1 MKIRKRPFG
10 TLSSG
15 QKTVLYTI
23 SNNEMSISVTNYGCI
38 ITSIMVPG
46 LNGQNTDIVLGYPTI
61 EKYTDNVPYFGC
73 LVGRFAN
80 RLADAKFT
88 IAGETYQLTANNGA
102 NCLHGG
108 KPGYHKMVW
117 KAEPFNNSKEAGVMF
132 RRTSPAGE
140 QGFPGNLDMR
150 VSYSLTSGND
160 IIIRYS
166 AKTDAPTPVNLT
178 NHSYFNLAGHD
189 SGTVLDHQVQL
200 FADRYV
206 PVNANAIP
214 TGEILDV
221 AGTPFDFRTPKDI
234 GRDIADVPGGFDH
247 NWEINRAGDSLN
259 PVAGVYEP
267 VSGCSLTVYS
277 TQPGVQFYTA
287 NFLDNEL
294 GKDGERYV
302 KNSGFCLETQ
312 HFPDSPNQR
321 DFPDSILL
329 PGDQYRQETIW
340 HFDFEQ

>member
-1 MKIRKRPFG
+1 MKIKKRQFG

-23 SNNEMSISVTNYGCI
+23 SNNEMSFSVTNYGCI

-46 LNGQNTDIVLGYPTI
+46 ANDSMTDIVLGYPTL
-61 EKYTDNVPYFGC
+61 EKYTNNPPYFGC

-80 RLADAKFT
+80 RIADAKFT
-88 IAGETYQLTANNGA
+88 LAGVTYALTANDGA

-117 KAEPFNNSKEAGVMF
+117 KAEPFINTREAGIMF
-132 RRTSPAGE
+132 RRTSPSGE

-150 VSYSLTSGND
+150 VSYSLTPGND

-178 NHSYFNLAGHD
+178 NHTYFNLGGHD
-189 SGTVLDHQVQL
+189 SPSVLEHQVQL

-206 PVNANAIP
+206 PVNAKAIP
-214 TGEILDV
+214 SGEILDV
-221 AGTPFDFRTPKDI
+221 AGTPFDFRTPKAI
-234 GRDIADVPGGFDH
+234 GRDIAGVSGGYDH
-247 NWEINRAGDSLN
+247 NWEINRAGDSVN

-267 VSGCSLTVYS
+267 VSGRSMTVYS
-277 TQPGVQFYTA
+277 TQPGVQFYTG
-287 NFLDNEL
+287 NFLNGEL
-294 GKDGERYV
+294 GKDGELYG
-302 KNSGFCLETQ
+302 KNAGFCLETQ
-312 HFPDSPNQR
+312 HFPDSPNR
-321 DFPDSILL
+321 SEFPDSILL
-329 PGDQYRQETIW
+329 PGDQYRQQTIW